1 MINEF
6 NEPIRQDTNKNG
18 GGILLHISED
28 IPTKALSF
36 ETLPIEGFYVEINLH
51 NKKWLLSCSYNTEKG
66 NIKNHLQALCT
77 SFHICD
83 LLREKGPTAIKRR
96 FKMQLTMFSL

>member
-1 MINEF
+1 MINGF
-6 NEPIRQDTNKNG
+6 SEPIRQDRNKNG

-28 IPTKALSF
+28 MSTKALSF

-77 SFHICD
+77 SFDIYSLQFD
-83 LLREKGPTAIKRR
+83 YFTIFGELNIEIEKSEMK
-96 FKMQLTMFSL
+96 